1 MRNAE
6 YYGIQWDE
14 GTDTPSA
21 IERTGSLKGV
31 AVASKPDDSILPIHA
46 AMRRCVV
53 DDSGNVE
60 YYLNSTDSTKKQD
73 GGASVLTGADGQVM
87 VEIPKFYYRYAYA
100 GTVHM

>member
-1 MRNAE
+1 MKLKKLLIPILFAVIAFSGVAHAVNLPVE

-53 DDSGNVE
+53 DDSGIVV
-60 YYLNSTDSTKKQD
+60 YYLNPTDST
-73 GGASVLTGADGQVM
+73 
-87 VEIPKFYYRYAYA
+87 
-100 GTVHM
+100 